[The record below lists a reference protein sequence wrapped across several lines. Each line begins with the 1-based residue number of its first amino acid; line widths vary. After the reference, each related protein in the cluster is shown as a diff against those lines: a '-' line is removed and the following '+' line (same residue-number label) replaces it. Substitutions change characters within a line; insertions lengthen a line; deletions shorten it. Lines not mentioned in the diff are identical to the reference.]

1 MNYEFF
7 IEIIE
12 FDLFL
17 SEMLQA
23 FYKFLKVTFILFSSA
38 YCTEQLVA
46 WLGRDNHQLT
56 KVQSPDIISMNCEY
70 LDDEG

>member
-23 FYKFLKVTFILFSSA
+23 FYKFLKVTFILSPALIAQNS
-38 YCTEQLVA
+38 LA
-46 WLGRDNHQLT
+46 W
-56 KVQSPDIISMNCEY
+56 
-70 LDDEG
+70 